1 MSFLLRINVLGR
13 LSTRNMKLDNAVS
26 EVSDWHSMPVP
37 PSGSQN
43 RGTCWSENIAKH
55 SKVTLVR
62 RREGKALSSLSA
74 CQLTVAFC
82 IN

>member
-26 EVSDWHSMPVP
+26 EVSDWHSLPVP
-37 PSGSQN
+37 TSGSEH
-43 RGTCWSENIAKH
+43 RETYWSENIAKH

-62 RREGKALSSLSA
+62 RREGKVLSSLSA
-74 CQLTVAFC
+74 CQPTVTFC